1 MSEQN
6 QKPLT
11 SFDIEK
17 KEFWKNCVLACLRA
31 DMSATAATEKA
42 NYALKEFSAQFK
54 Q

>member
-17 KEFWKNCVLACLRA
+17 KEFWKSCFIACLRA
-31 DMSATAATEKA
+31 DMSASAATEKA
-42 NYALKEFSAQFK
+42 NYALREFSKAFER
-54 Q
+54 